1 MSIEE
6 HAEQFLKNMEVL
18 RESDEMLYVSLK
30 NKEVDVMRSR
40 AEAEMAEYLLSK
52 KVKEKE
58 ARRVD
63 ERNVL
68 FEEHEFI
75 KF

>member
-1 MSIEE
+1 M
-6 HAEQFLKNMEVL
+6 K
-18 RESDEMLYVSLK
+18 
-30 NKEVDVMRSR
+30 SR
-40 AEAEMAEYLLSK
+40 ADAGMAKYLLSK

-63 ERNVL
+63 ERNAL